1 MFNRSSFLKNA
12 SYLFN
17 TIELRDNKIVLESSD
32 SYIPLKS
39 IVDVDN
45 FLDDGILSTGLIRS
59 KEGKYYLGYTI
70 ILKNR

>member
-39 IVDVDN
+39 IVDADN
-45 FLDDGILSTGLIRS
+45 FLDDGIPSTVLIRS
-59 KEGKYYLGYTI
+59 EEGKYCLGCTI